1 MAPAARYVDSGSPTQ
16 HPEPQTH
23 RYRPPDSPR
32 TTTSMADLH
41 IPAKSL
47 SLFYTGRVRFWT
59 TGREDGTCPNI
70 ENDCTRYIIHTAHA
84 AACRTRHRS
93 HQTAR
98 LTRPASSAHARL
110 GEETGSVRRH
120 GRRRHAY
127 RADHT
132 DHGDH
137 PDVTAA
143 VNPPTTV
150 ITRPLLVG
158 ASRSSPPSDGV
169 SPTGL

>member
-1 MAPAARYVDSGSPTQ
+1 MLSTGPHPTIPSLK
-16 HPEPQTH
+16 HIGTGLPT
-23 RYRPPDSPR
+23 RLALPR
-32 TTTSMADLH
+32 TWPIAAS
-41 IPAKSL
+41 IVNRPAFL
-47 SLFYTGRVRFWT
+47 CTGRVRFWT
-59 TGREDGTCPNI
+59 TGREGGTCPNI
-70 ENDCTRYIIHTAHA
+70 ENDRIRYIIHTAHA

-98 LTRPASSAHARL
+98 LTRPDSPGHTRL

-127 RADHT
+127 EADRT

-150 ITRPLLVG
+150 ITRPLLVS
-158 ASRSSPPSDGV
+158 ALRSSPPSDGV

>member
-1 MAPAARYVDSGSPTQ
+1 MLPPGPPPTIPSLK
-16 HPEPQTH
+16 HIGTGLPT
-23 RYRPPDSPR
+23 RLALPR
-32 TTTSMADLH
+32 TWPIRASLVNG
-41 IPAKSL
+41 PAL
-47 SLFYTGRVRFWT
+47 LCTGRVRFRT
-59 TGREDGTCPNI
+59 TGREDGTCPNRH
-70 ENDCTRYIIHTAHA
+70 NDRSRYIIHAAHA

-98 LTRPASSAHARL
+98 LTRPASSGRTRL

-127 RADHT
+127 EADHT

-137 PDVTAA
+137 PDMNAT

-150 ITRPLLVG
+150 ITRPPLVG
-158 ASRSSPPSDGV
+158 TLRSSPPSDGV